1 MKFLKKFSLGQ
12 LCSMIGHSKQIKFIY
27 VKFPKK
33 ILLWVTVSCVF
44 EKDCSLIKNYQ
55 LSRFQYSDVEMKVS
69 YLKNGCKGMHAK
81 YMQYKYTFFHK
92 VVYIWIVFYHFYL
105 MVCIQTV
112 KDNRCKIKMWDTLLP
127 QKWSVEAEILF
138 SV

>member
-1 MKFLKKFSLGQ
+1 
-12 LCSMIGHSKQIKFIY
+12 
-27 VKFPKK
+27 
-33 ILLWVTVSCVF
+33 
-44 EKDCSLIKNYQ
+44 
-55 LSRFQYSDVEMKVS
+55 MKVS

-81 YMQYKYTFFHK
+81 YMQHKYTFFHK

>member
-1 MKFLKKFSLGQ
+1 MN
-12 LCSMIGHSKQIKFIY
+12 
-27 VKFPKK
+27 
-33 ILLWVTVSCVF
+33 VSH
-44 EKDCSLIKNYQ
+44 
-55 LSRFQYSDVEMKVS
+55 
-69 YLKNGCKGMHAK
+69 LKNGFKGIHAK

-92 VVYIWIVFYHFYL
+92 VVYKWIVFCHFYL

-127 QKWSVEAEILF
+127 QKWSVEAKILF